1 MSQVNHNVNINE
13 PLFHSVSHYNSPGD
27 VLNDARLSTDEK
39 RVILSSWASDMYV
52 VESQPALREVPGI
65 PHRLRLADILAA
77 LKRLD
82 DESDPP
88 PRGGMAMR
96 TPRFSKPVCAVSD
109 SERNAA
115 SRRRRPLRVSR
126 ADARW
131 TREANVRRYRRL
143 LDTQLTEAERSF
155 IKRRLVEE
163 LKGLIASK
171 SERRKPGDDSGRSAR
186 WRDCETVR

>member
-1 MSQVNHNVNINE
+1 MSQVNRNANINE
-13 PLFHSVSHYNSPGD
+13 PLFHPVSHYNSPAD
-27 VLNDARLSTDEK
+27 VLNDAQLSTDEK

-52 VESQPALREVPGI
+52 VESQPTLREVPGI

-88 PRGGMAMR
+88 PRGGMAMPP
-96 TPRFSKPVCAVSD
+96 PRLSKPVCAVSD
-109 SERNAA
+109 PERYGAT
-115 SRRRRPLRVSR
+115 RRRRPFKVSR

-143 LDTQLTEAERSF
+143 LDTQLTDTERSF

-163 LKGLIASK
+163 LKGLIASR
-171 SERRKPGDDSGRSAR
+171 SERRHTS
-186 WRDCETVR
+186 